1 MAFAQIDC
9 GKDNDYK
16 KLCIEHEADHYPELV
31 LWQDGELQELTF
43 PRVKPAILSYIDKHM
58 SPVSESLSCDSLK
71 EKLEA
76 QPFSLVHFG
85 TRGTNLYNSFVD
97 FGKFERDQVAH
108 VYNYDTDSSC
118 ATEYGA

>member
-1 MAFAQIDC
+1 
-9 GKDNDYK
+9 
-16 KLCIEHEADHYPELV
+16 
-31 LWQDGELQELTF
+31 
-43 PRVKPAILSYIDKHM
+43 M